1 MTNKEMELK
10 LEIIYEQT
18 MRLDLLNY
26 LEWKDSADHLL
37 EIIQKDILD
46 LRNHCINKT
55 DTTNV
60 VRIKK

>member
-10 LEIIYEQT
+10 LEIIYEKT
-18 MRLDLLNY
+18 LRLDLLNY
-26 LEWKDSADHLL
+26 LEWKDNTEQLL
-37 EIIQKDILD
+37 EIIQKDIID

-60 VRIKK
+60 VSIKK